1 MRKIL
6 SLFAALLFAG
16 SMMATDYH
24 LSKVTSVSAGKTY
37 AFVRNGKGLTT
48 TASSALKTENVNF
61 ATIDGS
67 QAYLWKLVAAEGGF
81 KMQNLSKPTVKVS
94 GTEYDAFLRNSS
106 STSLSL
112 TNTDGNNVWTIAFSH
127 DTALISLAATQRFI
141 GETAV
146 DAGTYKAYSMK
157 EGDEANLDTYGH
169 DFLVYELV
177 EGASV
182 QPSLIAD
189 GLDIKTAIV
198 SALPFAMD
206 TSIIVTAGNLTE
218 DIAVSNTGSNLNTL
232 PASLDKAGGKLT
244 FKIFAAAEGK
254 FSDTI
259 VLASSGLTVKVAI
272 VGKVVEPEG
281 EGTKENPFTYA
292 DVQEI
297 GSGVSGKYWVQGFI
311 LGSAAT
317 GGVIAS
323 ELDSATLALG
333 ATADQTEA
341 VIAVQLVGGNSATA
355 GEKATRE
362 ALALKGSTGKIGKEV
377 KVYGKL
383 ETYYGTNGVKSTS
396 DYEWVESELPKST
409 DATIKSLTIDG
420 VPVAEEDGIFK
431 YELDADFSMNQV
443 QVEFELNDA
452 NATAVPASEDGVW
465 MTVPTASDD
474 TVYQYIEVTAEDGE
488 TIKNYEIILTIAAP
502 EPGDMTDAT
511 LAWVRADGELL
522 EEDENHIYHY
532 EVPANFAKQYVEI
545 TFQLNSSEATS
556 NPAADDSY
564 LMEVPASSEVES
576 SKLEITVTSGDGNTE
591 ITYWVYLTRAAVT
604 PEASKDVTIKWLKID
619 GVDVEEVEGVFA
631 YEASFEAAGSNI
643 PVTFELNDLKATAN
657 EESGF
662 LVSVPASA
670 TAPAIEKELIVTA
683 EDPSVKKTYT
693 ISITVAPEQQGI
705 EDIVLTEKAQK
716 VVVDG
721 AVYVIRDNKMYNV
734 TGTRVR

>member
-16 SMMATDYH
+16 SMVAADYH
-24 LSKVTSVSAGKTY
+24 LEQVTSVSVGKTY
-37 AFVRNGKGLTT
+37 AFVRNGKALNKPANKMI
-48 TASSALKTENVNF
+48 TAVDAEF
-61 ATIDGS
+61 GTIDGT
-67 QAYLWKLVAAEGGF
+67 QTYLWKLVEENDSIKFENVSAGAGF
-81 KMQNLSKPTVKVS
+81 
-94 GTEYDAFLRNSS
+94 YLRNKPGTTDLTCSNMDTDNLWKIEFADDDDWAMIVSS
-106 STSLSL
+106 
-112 TNTDGNNVWTIAFSH
+112 A
-127 DTALISLAATQRFI
+127 RFI
-141 GETAV
+141 GEV
-146 DAGTYKAYSMK
+146 SSGSNTYKAYAK
-157 EGDEANLDTYGH
+157 TNLETRAH
-169 DFLVYELV
+169 EFLVYELV
-177 EGASV
+177 AGASSE
-182 QPSLIAD
+182 PSMSANDLDVKTLLAD
-189 GLDIKTAIV
+189 HFPFSFDTSIVVTASDLTAEHISV
-198 SALPFAMD
+198 SALGENL
-206 TSIIVTAGNLTE
+206 IVPTNMSKE
-218 DIAVSNTGSNLNTL
+218 
-232 PASLDKAGGKLT
+232 GGKLEFT
-244 FKIFAAAEGK
+244 ITASENVK

-259 VLASSGLTVKVAI
+259 VLKAGTLTKKVAI
-272 VGKVVEPEG
+272 KGNIVDPVGD
-281 EGTKENPFTYA
+281 GTKESPFTFEDLA
-292 DVQEI
+292 NI
-297 GSGVSGKYWVQGFI
+297 NNGLSGKWWTQGFI
-311 LGSAAT
+311 LGSAKN
-317 GGVIAS
+317 GGVIA
-323 ELDSATLALG
+323 EEPDSSSILLGVSADATEG
-333 ATADQTEA
+333 
-341 VIAVQLVGGNSATA
+341 IAVQLAKSSNA
-355 GEKATRE
+355 EKETRE
-362 ALALKGSTGKIGKEV
+362 ALALQGSTGKIGKEV

-383 ETYYGTNGVKSTS
+383 ESYFGTTGVKSTS
-396 DYEWVESELPKST
+396 DFEWVSGEKST

-420 VPVAEEDGIFK
+420 VPVAEEDGVFK

-511 LAWVRADGELL
+511 LAWVRANGELL
-522 EEDENHIYHY
+522 AEDENHIYHY
-532 EVPANFAKQYVEI
+532 EVPANFAKQYIEVA
-545 TFQLNSSEATS
+545 FQLNSSEATS

-564 LMEVPASSEVES
+564 LMEVPASSEVEPT
-576 SKLEITVTSGDGNTE
+576 KLEITVTSGDGMTE

-619 GVDVEEVEGVFA
+619 GVDVEEVESVFA
-631 YEASFEAAGSNI
+631 YVASFEAAGSNI

-670 TAPAIEKELIVTA
+670 TAPAIERELIVTA

-693 ISITVAPEQQGI
+693 ISITVEPEQQGI

>member
-16 SMMATDYH
+16 SLLATDYH
-24 LSKVTSVSAGKTY
+24 LEQVYSVSVGKTY
-37 AFVRNGKGLTT
+37 AFVRNDKALSTT
-48 TASSALKTENVNF
+48 GSGALKTSDVNYG
-61 ATIDGS
+61 TIDGT
-67 QAYLWKLVAAEGGF
+67 QDYLWKLVAADDSV
-81 KMQNLSKPTVKVS
+81 KLQNLSKPTEKVS
-94 GTEYDAFLRNSS
+94 GETKDAFLRNSS
-106 STSLSL
+106 SSNLSITSAEGSNLWKIKFADDDDWAMIVSSSKF
-112 TNTDGNNVWTIAFSH
+112 V
-127 DTALISLAATQRFI
+127 
-141 GETAV
+141 GETSSG
-146 DAGTYKAYSMK
+146 AGTYKAY
-157 EGDEANLDTYGH
+157 ANNESNLGSHPYQL
-169 DFLVYELV
+169 FVYELK
-177 EGASV
+177 EGSSA
-182 QPSLIAD
+182 QPSMLANS
-189 GLDIKTAIV
+189 LDIKTAIV
-198 SALPFAMD
+198 SALPFALD
-206 TSIIVTAGNLTE
+206 TSIVVTADNLTE
-218 DIAVSNTGSNLNTL
+218 DITVTHTGSNLNTL

-259 VLASSGLTVKVAI
+259 VLASSGLTVKAAIEGTIVA
-272 VGKVVEPEG
+272 PEG
-281 EGTKENPFTYA
+281 EGTKESPFSLA
-292 DVQEI
+292 DVAKI
-297 GSGVSGKYWVQGFI
+297 NSGVSGKWWVQGFI
-311 LGSAAT
+311 LGCATT
-317 GGVIAS
+317 GGAIKA
-323 ELDSATLALG
+323 EADSSSVLLGVSADATTG
-333 ATADQTEA
+333 
-341 VIAVQLVGGNSATA
+341 IAVQLAKSTN

-362 ALALKGSTGKIGKEV
+362 ALAIQGSTGKIGKEV

-383 ETYYGTNGVKSTS
+383 EIYFGTNGVKNTS

-420 VPVAEEDGIFK
+420 VTVAEEDGVFK

-452 NATAVPASEDGVW
+452 NATAVPASEEGVW
-465 MTVPTASDD
+465 MTIPTASDD

-511 LAWVRADGELL
+511 IAWLRVDGDELT
-522 EEDENHIYHY
+522 ENESHEYLY
-532 EVPANFAKQYVEI
+532 EIPANFVNQYVEV
-545 TFQLNSSEATS
+545 TFQLSSPEATS
-556 NPAADDSY
+556 NPDANESF
-564 LMEVPASSEVES
+564 LIEVPASSEVEP
-576 SKLEITVTSGDGNTE
+576 SKAQITVQSGDGSIE
-591 ITYWVYLTRAAVT
+591 IIYWVVVSRAAVT
-604 PEASKDVTIKWLKID
+604 PEASKDATIKWLKID

-631 YEASFEAAGSNI
+631 YEAAFEAAGSNI

-670 TAPAIEKELIVTA
+670 TAPAIERELIVTA

-721 AVYVIRDNKMYNV
+721 AVYVIRDNKMFNV

>member
-24 LSKVTSVSAGKTY
+24 LSKVTSVSVGKTY
-37 AFVRNGKGLTT
+37 AFVRNGKALPRPSSNII
-48 TASSALKTENVNF
+48 TAVDANF
-61 ATIDGS
+61 ATIDGT
-67 QAYLWKLVAAEGGF
+67 QQYLWKLIDASDGKVKLENVSKGEG
-81 KMQNLSKPTVKVS
+81 
-94 GTEYDAFLRNSS
+94 YYLRNGS
-106 STSLSL
+106 STQLSLS
-112 TNTDGNNVWTIAFSH
+112 NTDTKNVWKIEFSEEG
-127 DTALISLAATQRFI
+127 ALISMPENNRFLAEDTTSGKAN
-141 GETAV
+141 
-146 DAGTYKAYSMK
+146 TYKAYAFGA
-157 EGDEANLDTYGH
+157 ENANLANFPGH
-169 DFLVYELV
+169 NFEVYELV

-182 QPSLIAD
+182 QPSILANS
-189 GLDIKTAIV
+189 LDIKTAIV
-198 SALPFAMD
+198 SALPFALD
-206 TSIIVTAGNLTE
+206 TSIVVTADNLTE
-218 DIAVSNTGSNLNTL
+218 DITVTHTGSNLNTL

-259 VLASSGLTVKVAI
+259 VLASSGLTVKAAI
-272 VGKVVEPEG
+272 EGSIVDPDG
-281 EGTKENPFTYA
+281 EGTKESPFSLA
-292 DVQEI
+292 DLAKI
-297 GSGVSGKYWVQGFI
+297 NSGVSGKWWVQGFI
-311 LGSAAT
+311 LGTAKA
-317 GGVIAS
+317 GGVIA
-323 ELDSATLALG
+323 EETDSASILLG
-333 ATADQTEA
+333 VSADATTG
-341 VIAVQLVGGNSATA
+341 IAVQLAKSTNA
-355 GEKATRE
+355 EKETRE

-383 ETYYGTNGVKSTS
+383 ETYFGTNGVKNTS

-420 VPVAEEDGIFK
+420 VPVAEEDGVFK

-452 NATAVPASEDGVW
+452 NATAVPASEEGVW

-564 LMEVPASSEVES
+564 LMEVPASSEVEPT
-576 SKLEITVTSGDGNTE
+576 KLEITVTSGDGNTE

-721 AVYVIRDNKMYNV
+721 AVYVIRDNKMFNV